1 MMEIPSSVKFIP
13 WNPGPEITG
22 EADVIN
28 FRMGRMDL
36 LPSLS
41 KWDVV
46 SRIDVKNCCWRH
58 DLRIIPGSGNGV
70 FGRCWQV
77 GIVLKDLLFC
87 IILTMNMCILC
98 RFAMVWCYMLKCSLL
113 YEEMV
118 MSSFPR
124 RFFPMNL
131 RWTVRFTL
139 YRIYA
144 QLPHNFLL
152 VALHLWIHRAETIS
166 WTLKI
171 TGCLKGMKSYT
182 HWYEVLIA

>member
-1 MMEIPSSVKFIP
+1 MKRVAFVGPFVCILTAPQLRHIRNIFKQTMQWIIP
-13 WNPGPEITG
+13 NE
-22 EADVIN
+22 
-28 FRMGRMDL
+28 M
-36 LPSLS
+36 
-41 KWDVV
+41 
-46 SRIDVKNCCWRH
+46 SRIDVKDGCWRH

-98 RFAMVWCYMLKCSLL
+98 RFAMVWCYRLKCSLL

-144 QLPHNFLL
+144 QLSHNFPGVTVHWMDLQSKNNFL
-152 VALHLWIHRAETIS
+152 NIKDS
-166 WTLKI
+166 WLFE
-171 TGCLKGMKSYT
+171 GMKSYT
-182 HWYEVLIA
+182 QWYEVLIA